1 VAPRSH
7 GGPHGLGHLSR
18 GHDPLYLPAIQI
30 VQDSLG
36 RGGKTYVGDVK
47 MAALHTRASLAHS
60 HDYYLCPLSERQLPP
75 AKQDLLIDAALQGH
89 VKLTRIKREHQT
101 PPALNHAKRSV
112 VTREDIAWGYEVNEL
127 MRHDVNGRKAHWT
140 ERRIIV
146 QSKRYA
152 EAEAAQLDK
161 RLARAEAQLRDGP
174 APKPPL
180 EGWPTGRAASKGHFL
195 TVRRQ
200 GKRRLTPE
208 QVLSAA
214 QKLIIDYRVEGLLS
228 VTVSSSTTTRQ
239 IQRYRQKSTRIQ
251 TAIEDIL
258 KIEHHQNAVKQ
269 AKRRKVALRKWPF

>member
-1 VAPRSH
+1 M
-7 GGPHGLGHLSR
+7 
-18 GHDPLYLPAIQI
+18 
-30 VQDSLG
+30 QDSLG

-161 RLARAEAQLRDGP
+161 RLARAEAQLRD
-174 APKPPL
+174 
-180 EGWPTGRAASKGHFL
+180 L